1 MNLEHLRAQ
10 IDQLDAEIVRLLN
23 ERIEVVQQ
31 IGNEKKE
38 SGGEI
43 YVPSRERAVFDK
55 ISELN
60 KGLCPLNQPM
70 RFTEKLCRRR
80 WH

>member
-1 MNLEHLRAQ
+1 MRHESRALKSTNK
-10 IDQLDAEIVRLLN
+10 LDAEIVRLLN

-43 YVPSRERAVFDK
+43 CISGASGFDK

-60 KGLCPLNQPM
+60 KGCPLISPCDLQ
-70 RFTEKLCRRR
+70 KLCRRR
-80 WH
+80 WR